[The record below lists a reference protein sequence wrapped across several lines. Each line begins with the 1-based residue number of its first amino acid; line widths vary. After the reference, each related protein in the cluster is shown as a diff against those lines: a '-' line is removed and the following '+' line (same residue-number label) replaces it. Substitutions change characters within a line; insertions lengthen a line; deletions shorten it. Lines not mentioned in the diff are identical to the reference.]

1 MKFYNKFF
9 LNVLCSFLQYFWSK
23 FCVFWRKKNYIFFLA
38 PKKHSGVAGQLA
50 KVEDPSHNII
60 FVINPIENAAV
71 FMQKFNI
78 LGKSKKKLKNGS
90 QKMQK
95 IGQNN
100 THFCCK
106 HFYYIFYIINCLKMC
121 SNEQKN
127 INFEFFT
134 KI

>member
-1 MKFYNKFF
+1 MKILCFLEKQNYNFFF
-9 LNVLCSFLQYFWSK
+9 LN
-23 FCVFWRKKNYIFFLA
+23 
-38 PKKHSGVAGQLA
+38 PKKPPGVAGQLA

-127 INFEFFT
+127 INFKFFT
-134 KI
+134 KTQKMTKFI